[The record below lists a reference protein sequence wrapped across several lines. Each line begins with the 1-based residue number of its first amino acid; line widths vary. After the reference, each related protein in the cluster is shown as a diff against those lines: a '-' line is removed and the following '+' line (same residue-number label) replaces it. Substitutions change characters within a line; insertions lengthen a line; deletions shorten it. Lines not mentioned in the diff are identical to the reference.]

1 MALEGS
7 LKEFNLADILQLL
20 FFQRKTG
27 VLSISGKSDK
37 IRLLFHEGNIVAAE
51 SQKRDVAGRLG
62 RVLVS
67 RGIITTET
75 LDAAIARQK
84 ELGGRLGAILISE
97 GRATADQ
104 IKLVLIFQIS
114 ETVNQLFTWKDGR
127 YDFTPQA
134 VPVDKDIPVSI
145 DTQHI
150 LMEGLRLLDEW
161 TQIGDKINVDTVFVP
176 AGEAEGELNDDEA
189 RILAFVNGD
198 NDVGTIADLTGV
210 DSFNVSMIL
219 LGLMN
224 KNRVAKKEA
233 LAPIVEE
240 RRTYVPPPPVPHL
253 GLILVLILVFSI
265 LTATVITWRFGLR
278 DLSVFE
284 AAREMDSIRTE
295 IEVSRHIS
303 GSYPAEVTEA
313 DPWGTPYVYRLDQQG
328 YVLKSAGPDRT
339 PDTADDI
346 Q

>member
-20 FFQRKTG
+20 YFQRKTG

-37 IRLLFHEGNIVAAE
+37 IRLLFHEGHIVSAE
-51 SQKRDVAGRLG
+51 SQKRDVGGRLG

-75 LDAAIARQK
+75 LESAIARQK
-84 ELGGRLGAILISE
+84 ESGGRLGAILIME

-104 IKLVLIFQIS
+104 IKLVLISQIS
-114 ETVNQLFTWKDGR
+114 ETVNQLFTWKEGR
-127 YDFTPQA
+127 YDFTAQA
-134 VPVDKDIPVSI
+134 VPVDKDIPISI

-150 LMEGLRLLDEW
+150 LMEGLRQLDEW
-161 TQIGDKINVDTVFVP
+161 TQIGDKINVDTVFIP
-176 AGEAEGELNDDEA
+176 GDETGGELSEEES
-189 RILAFVNGD
+189 RILAFVDGD

-219 LGLMN
+219 LGLLH
-224 KNRVAKKEA
+224 KNRIAKKEA
-233 LAPIVEE
+233 PAPHVEE
-240 RRTYVPPPPVPHL
+240 VRAYVPPPPMPHL
-253 GLILVLILVFSI
+253 GLILILILVFSI
-265 LTATVITWRFGLR
+265 LISTVITWRFGMLDMSMFKAVR
-278 DLSVFE
+278 Q
-284 AAREMDSIRTE
+284 MDSMRTE
-295 IEVSRHIS
+295 IEVSRHIT
-303 GSYPAEVTEA
+303 GSYPSEVKES
-313 DPWGTPYVYRLDQQG
+313 DPWGTPYIYTLDQQG

-346 Q
+346 P